1 VRAEV
6 DVTTLV
12 ADPTKAILEGAVL
25 PWNSGG
31 RRLSM
36 YAAGE
41 LGVRQIIRRLRDLD
55 MPLEE
60 IRAVLDASDVEIR
73 NRVIANYLGR
83 LETNLART
91 ETAARALRD
100 LLDGTLASPEIE
112 RRNSSAMSSMG
123 EARTRSDPLPDVS
136 CG

>member
-1 VRAEV
+1 VGDRA
-6 DVTTLV
+6 L
-12 ADPTKAILEGAVL
+12 
-25 PWNSGG
+25 
-31 RRLSM
+31 RH
-36 YAAGE
+36 YHE
-41 LGVRQIIRRLRDLD
+41 LGPSERVEIGADIGCQRDATEQIVTAQIIRRLRDLD

-73 NRVIANYLGR
+73 NRVIANHLGR

-100 LLDGTLASPEIE
+100 LLDGPLASPEIE
-112 RRNSSAMSSMG
+112 RRNTSATSSMG